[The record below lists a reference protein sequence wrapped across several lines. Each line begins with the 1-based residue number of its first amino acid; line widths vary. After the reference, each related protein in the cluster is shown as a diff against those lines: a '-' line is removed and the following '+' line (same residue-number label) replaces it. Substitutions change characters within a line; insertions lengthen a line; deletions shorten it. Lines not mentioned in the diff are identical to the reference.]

1 MRGRKPPGGGP
12 GRFAAEA
19 RCLTLALLVAAS
31 LTGCRTPCAADR
43 NCVSTQLVSR
53 TGLELGPAPCVGQ
66 IALPNGAS
74 LQDGLSEDEAV
85 VIALWNNALFN
96 ELLADL
102 DVARGDLVQAGLLPN
117 PEVVYFFPVND
128 KPYKYALDFPLEALW
143 LRPIRVRAAARES
156 SRVSQRLTQS
166 GLDLIRDVRQ
176 GFADALLAQ
185 GRLEVAKQSA
195 AMRGD
200 ILRLA
205 EARLQAGDI
214 SVQETVTARIDM
226 LRAQQELSR
235 VGYDVALAEE
245 RLRNLLGIGDD
256 RTPLRLLLA
265 PLPPAIP
272 LNADS
277 LVAEATSTRPDVVS
291 ANQNVAAAAERVR
304 LSRVGWVRF
313 LGILDATSGTRTGH
327 EFGPAMRMTLP
338 VFNWNEGAIIRA
350 QAELERA
357 RRQRQTVHNQVVMD
371 VYQAY
376 ARVGQARTELDV
388 LDRQVLVE
396 AERGRTRAE
405 GAFREGDTAYIIVL
419 EATRQVLD
427 SRLRQQQLHADLR
440 RAWAD
445 LERSVGRRLTA
456 EPLPQATPLLPPPTP
471 TPPP

>member
-1 MRGRKPPGGGP
+1 M
-12 GRFAAEA
+12 
-19 RCLTLALLVAAS
+19 
-31 LTGCRTPCAADR
+31 
-43 NCVSTQLVSR
+43 STQLVTR
-53 TGLELGPAPCVGQ
+53 TGLELGPPSCPGQ
-66 IALPNGAS
+66 FALPNGSS

-102 DVARGDLVQAGLLPN
+102 NVARGDLVQAGLLPN
-117 PEVVYFFPVND
+117 PEVVYFVPVND
-128 KPYKYALDFPLEALW
+128 KPFKYALDFPLESLW

-166 GLDLIRDVRQ
+166 GLDLIRDARQ

-185 GRLEVAKQSA
+185 GRLEVARQSA
-195 AMRGD
+195 AMRGE
-200 ILRLA
+200 ILRVA

-226 LRAQQELSR
+226 LRARQELSR
-235 VGYDVALAEE
+235 AGFDVALAEE
-245 RLRNLLGIGDD
+245 RLRNLLGVGDD
-256 RTPLRLLLA
+256 RSPLRLIAA
-265 PLPPAIP
+265 PLPP
-272 LNADS
+272 LLRLHADT
-277 LVAEATSTRPDVVS
+277 LVAEATSTRPDVMS

-327 EFGPAMRMTLP
+327 EFGPALRMTLP
-338 VFNWNEGAIIRA
+338 IFNWNEGLIIRA
-350 QAELERA
+350 EAELERA
-357 RRQRQTVHNQVVMD
+357 RRQRQTVHNQVVME
-371 VYQAY
+371 VYQAH
-376 ARVGQARTELDV
+376 ARVEQARAELDV

-396 AERGRTRAE
+396 AERSRTRAE

-419 EATRQVLD
+419 ETIRQVLD

-456 EPLPQATPLLPPPTP
+456 EPLPPPAAPLPPPQTP
-471 TPPP
+471 

>member
-1 MRGRKPPGGGP
+1 MHGRKPPGGGP
-12 GRFAAEA
+12 GRFAAAA
-19 RCLTLALLVAAS
+19 RRLLLALLVLAS
-31 LTGCRTPCAADR
+31 LAGCRMPCAADR
-43 NCVSTQLVSR
+43 NCISTQLASR
-53 TGLELGPAPCVGQ
+53 AGFELGPSLCSGQ
-66 IALPNGAS
+66 ITFPNGAT

-96 ELLADL
+96 ELLVDL
-102 DVARGDLVQAGLLPN
+102 EVARGDLVQAGLLPN
-117 PEVVYFFPVND
+117 PEVIYFFPVND
-128 KPYKYALDFPLEALW
+128 KPFKYALDFPLESLW

-176 GFADALLAQ
+176 GFADTLLAQ

-195 AMRGD
+195 TMRAE

-214 SVQETVTARIDM
+214 SVQETVTARIDT

-235 VGYDVALAEE
+235 AGYDVSLAEE
-245 RLRNLLGIGDD
+245 RLRNLLGVGDD
-256 RTPLRLLLA
+256 RTPLRLMPT

-272 LNADS
+272 LHADS
-277 LVAEATSTRPDVVS
+277 LVAEAASTRPDVIS

-338 VFNWNEGAIIRA
+338 VFNWNEGSIVRA

-376 ARVGQARTELDV
+376 TRVGQARTELDV

-396 AERGRTRAE
+396 AERARTRAE

-419 EATRQVLD
+419 ETTRQVLD
-427 SRLRQQQLHADLR
+427 SRLRQQQLHAELR

-456 EPLPQATPLLPPPTP
+456 EPLPQAATPLPPPTP
-471 TPPP
+471 TQPP